1 LALTCVGLV
10 DALKERRAD
19 GTTLAGTFDHKQTVV
34 DPTGSLHEFGEMLE
48 SGENPDVLGLVDD
61 GFYA

>member
-1 LALTCVGLV
+1 V

-34 DPTGSLHEFGEMLE
+34 DPPSPLHQLGEMLE
-48 SGENPDVLGLVDD
+48 SGEDSDVN
-61 GFYA
+61 